1 MKKVDPT
8 SNYSLSLKNTGYKE
22 RKKCSQADYDK
33 LGLISG
39 LEIHQQLKTKHKLF
53 CQCPSGIFQTAD
65 DYDAEIVRH
74 MRPTLSELGEY
85 DGTALMEFKT
95 RKEITYRIKDGTA
108 CTYDIDDTPPF
119 PINQEAVEHALEYA
133 ILLGL
138 NIVGE
143 LHVARKQYLD
153 GSIPTG
159 FQRTGIIGIEGVFP
173 ISNKKIRI
181 IQLSIE
187 EDSCREV
194 SDIGHKRIYRTDR
207 LGTPLVETV
216 TYPDMTHPDE
226 VQEAAHYLRYMARAT
241 SKMRTGSGAAR
252 QDVNVSITGGTRI
265 EIKGVASISKIPD
278 LVHIEA
284 FRQKSLLVIKDI
296 LNERIADIKNY
307 KITARVLRSA
317 KKYKLDAIQ
326 RAIKEHQEVMIVNLP
341 HLQGILSHFNQP
353 DITFADEF
361 RHRLK
366 VIACLEHPNMCHSE
380 ETEDF
385 ITNRDW
391 DEIRDYVQAGP
402 NDAQII
408 FWGPKED
415 IKTALDTIQERIVL
429 AYNGVPNET
438 RKALTNGITIFERVL
453 PGANRMYP
461 DTDSAPIPLATKRV
475 EEIKKRIPQ
484 TIDKRFKQ
492 LTDWKIPHDAWSF
505 LLRYNLIPI
514 VENIINKT
522 DIPPKFVATTFAH
535 QLKNILG
542 KNKKFPSISDFKKVQ
557 FLFEFIH
564 DKELHY
570 EIAWDMLKI
579 AYIHPKMDFNSILI
593 VMEHQSATLDKILG
607 HIPILNDL
615 FTNICKTKREHA
627 RMDWIMGQ
635 IRKASIGNIP
645 MKKLNS
651 QVENVI
657 KSR

>member
-33 LGLISG
+33 LGMISG
-39 LEIHQQLKTKHKLF
+39 LEIHQQLKTKCKLF
-53 CQCPSGIFQTAD
+53 CQCPAGIFQSPD

-226 VQEAAHYLRYMARAT
+226 VKEAAHYLRYMARAT

-284 FRQKSLLVIKDI
+284 FRQKSLLLIKDI
-296 LNERIADIKNY
+296 LRERIADIKNY
-307 KITARVLRSA
+307 KISARVLRSA
-317 KKYKLDAIQ
+317 KKYKLESIQKAI
-326 RAIKEHQEVMIVNLP
+326 REHQEVMIVNLP
-341 HLQGILSHFNQP
+341 YLKGILSHFNQP
-353 DITFADEF
+353 GITFADEF

-366 VIACLEHPNMCHSE
+366 VIACLEHPNMYHSE
-380 ETEDF
+380 EAEDL
-385 ITNRDW
+385 ITNKEW
-391 DEIRDYVQAGP
+391 EEIRDYVQAGP
-402 NDAQII
+402 SDAQII

-415 IKTALDTIQERIVL
+415 INTALDTIQERVVL

-438 RKALTNGITIFERVL
+438 RKALTTGTTIFERVL

-492 LTDWKIPHDAWSF
+492 LTDWKIPLDAWSF
-505 LLRYNLIPI
+505 LLRYNLIPV
-514 VENIINKT
+514 VESIINKT
-522 DIPPKFVATTFAH
+522 DFPPKFVATTFAH